1 MPQFII
7 KVIKWTQKYLS
18 DCRLLSIQTTVKKI
32 QVHGSKIRYLDYD
45 NFSSKKSENLVLL
58 HGIGASAERWSN
70 VIPFLSKHFR
80 IIVPDIIGFGYSD
93 KPTVEYNM
101 PFFVKF
107 LEDFL
112 NSLGVKKVSI
122 GGSSFGGLVAAEFAI
137 KNTNMVN
144 KLILVSPAG
153 AMKTSTKMLEEYI
166 LAALYPTHDNVW
178 RAFINMA
185 FDPRT
190 VKEQTIEE
198 FIDRMKLP
206 NAKYA
211 FMSTMLGI
219 RNTTNLSS
227 RLNKILSPT
236 IIVWGEQDEMIPVKY
251 AEDYRNIPN
260 SNLQVIPKC
269 GHTPFTEKPEVF
281 SKIAIDF
288 LRGFNSIK

>member
-1 MPQFII
+1 MS
-7 KVIKWTQKYLS
+7 TQTSAKE
-18 DCRLLSIQTTVKKI
+18 I
-32 QVHGSKIRYLDYD
+32 QVHGNKIRYLDFD
-45 NFSSKKSENLVLL
+45 NLSSKKNENLVLL

-70 VIPFLSKHFR
+70 VIPFFYKHFR
-80 IIVPDIIGFGYSD
+80 LIVPDIIGFGYSD

-107 LEDFL
+107 LENFL
-112 NSLGVKKVSI
+112 NSLGIKKASI
-122 GGSSFGGLVAAEFAI
+122 VGSSFGGLVAAEFAI

-153 AMKTSTKMLEEYI
+153 TMKSSTKTLEEYI
-166 LAALYPTHDNVW
+166 LAALYPTHDNAW

-190 VKEQTIEE
+190 VKEQTIED

-211 FMSTMLGI
+211 FMSTMIGI

-236 IIVWGEQDEMIPVKY
+236 IIVWGEQDEMIPVKN
-251 AEDYRNIPN
+251 AEEYRNIPN

>member
-1 MPQFII
+1 MSQFII

-32 QVHGSKIRYLDYD
+32 QVHGNKIRYLDYD

-80 IIVPDIIGFGYSD
+80 TIVPDIIGFGYSD
-93 KPTVEYNM
+93 KPTVEYNI

-112 NSLGVKKVSI
+112 NSLGVKKASI

-137 KNTNMVN
+137 KNTNIVN

-153 AMKTSTKMLEEYI
+153 TMKTSTKTLEEYI
-166 LAALYPTHDNVW
+166 LASLYPTHDNVW

-190 VKEQTIEE
+190 VTEQTIEE

-219 RNTTNLSS
+219 RNTTNLAS

-236 IIVWGEQDEMIPVKY
+236 IIVWGEQDDMIPVKN

>member
-1 MPQFII
+1 
-7 KVIKWTQKYLS
+7 
-18 DCRLLSIQTTVKKI
+18 VKKI
-32 QVHGSKIRYLDYD
+32 LVHGNMIRYFDYD
-45 NFSSKKSENLVLL
+45 NFSSKKEETLVLL
-58 HGIGASAERWSN
+58 HGIGASAERWLK
-70 VIPFLSKHFR
+70 VIPFFSDYFR
-80 IIVPDIIGFGYSD
+80 VIVPDIIGFGYSD

-112 NSLGVKKVSI
+112 NSLGVKKTNI
-122 GGSSFGGLVAAEFAI
+122 GGSSFGGLIAAEFAI
-137 KNTNMVN
+137 KNTSIVD

-153 AMKTSTKMLEEYI
+153 TMKTSTRTLEEYI
-166 LAALYPTHDNVW
+166 LASLYPTHDNVW
-178 RAFINMA
+178 RAFLNMA

-190 VKEQTIEE
+190 VTEQTIEE

-227 RLNKILSPT
+227 RLGKILSPT
-236 IIVWGEQDEMIPVKY
+236 VIVWGEQDEMIPVKY

-260 SNLQVIPKC
+260 SNLQIISKC
-269 GHTPFTEKPEVF
+269 GHTPFTEKPETF

-288 LRGFNSIK
+288 LRFNNIK

>member
-1 MPQFII
+1 MS
-7 KVIKWTQKYLS
+7 TQTSAKE
-18 DCRLLSIQTTVKKI
+18 I
-32 QVHGSKIRYLDYD
+32 QVHGNKIRYLDFD
-45 NFSSKKSENLVLL
+45 NFSSKKNENLVLL

-70 VIPFLSKHFR
+70 VIPFFYKHFR
-80 IIVPDIIGFGYSD
+80 VIVPDIIGFGYSD

-107 LEDFL
+107 LENFL
-112 NSLGVKKVSI
+112 NSLGIKKASI
-122 GGSSFGGLVAAEFAI
+122 VGSSFGGLVAAEFAI

-153 AMKTSTKMLEEYI
+153 TMKSSTKTLEEYI
-166 LAALYPTHDNVW
+166 LAALYPTHDNAW

-190 VKEQTIEE
+190 VKEQTIED

-211 FMSTMLGI
+211 FMSTMIGI

-236 IIVWGEQDEMIPVKY
+236 IIVWGEQDEMIPVKN
-251 AEDYRNIPN
+251 AEEYRNIPN

-288 LRGFNSIK
+288 LRGINSIK

>member
-32 QVHGSKIRYLDYD
+32 QVHGNKIRYLDYD

-80 IIVPDIIGFGYSD
+80 TIVPDIIGFGYSD
-93 KPTVEYNM
+93 KPTVEYNI

-112 NSLGVKKVSI
+112 NSLGVKKASI

-137 KNTNMVN
+137 KNTNIVN

-153 AMKTSTKMLEEYI
+153 TMKTSTKTLEEYI
-166 LAALYPTHDNVW
+166 LASLYPTHDNVW

-190 VKEQTIEE
+190 VTEQTIEE

-219 RNTTNLSS
+219 RNTTNLAS

-236 IIVWGEQDEMIPVKY
+236 IIVWGEQDDMIPVKN

>member
-1 MPQFII
+1 M
-7 KVIKWTQKYLS
+7 
-18 DCRLLSIQTTVKKI
+18 KKI
-32 QVHGSKIRYLDYD
+32 QVHGNKIRYLDYD
-45 NFSSKKSENLVLL
+45 NFSSKKRENLVLL

-112 NSLGVKKVSI
+112 NSLGVKKASI

-166 LAALYPTHDNVW
+166 LAGLFATHGKVW
-178 RAFINMA
+178 RCVIRCGVQSRQGILFKE
-185 FDPRT
+185 FFCRVEGPR
-190 VKEQTIEE
+190 
-198 FIDRMKLP
+198 R
-206 NAKYA
+206 
-211 FMSTMLGI
+211 
-219 RNTTNLSS
+219 RN
-227 RLNKILSPT
+227 K
-236 IIVWGEQDEMIPVKY
+236 D
-251 AEDYRNIPN
+251 
-260 SNLQVIPKC
+260 
-269 GHTPFTEKPEVF
+269 
-281 SKIAIDF
+281 
-288 LRGFNSIK
+288 

>member
-1 MPQFII
+1 MS
-7 KVIKWTQKYLS
+7 TQTSAKE
-18 DCRLLSIQTTVKKI
+18 I
-32 QVHGSKIRYLDYD
+32 QVHGNKIRYLDFD
-45 NFSSKKSENLVLL
+45 NLSSKKNENLVLL

-70 VIPFLSKHFR
+70 VIPFFYKHFR
-80 IIVPDIIGFGYSD
+80 LIVPDIIGFGYSD

-107 LEDFL
+107 LENFL
-112 NSLGVKKVSI
+112 NSLGIKKASI
-122 GGSSFGGLVAAEFAI
+122 VGSSFGGLVAAEFAF

-153 AMKTSTKMLEEYI
+153 TMKSSTKTLEEYI
-166 LAALYPTHDNVW
+166 LAALYPTHDNAW
-178 RAFINMA
+178 RAFISMA

-190 VKEQTIEE
+190 VKEQTIED

-211 FMSTMLGI
+211 FMSTMIGI

-236 IIVWGEQDEMIPVKY
+236 IIVWGEQDEMIPVKN
-251 AEDYRNIPN
+251 AEEYRNIPN

-288 LRGFNSIK
+288 LRGINSIK

>member
-1 MPQFII
+1 M
-7 KVIKWTQKYLS
+7 
-18 DCRLLSIQTTVKKI
+18 
-32 QVHGSKIRYLDYD
+32 IRYLDYD
-45 NFSSKKSENLVLL
+45 NFSSKKKDILVLL
-58 HGIGASAERWSN
+58 HGIGASAERWSK
-70 VIPFLSKHFR
+70 VIPFFSEHFR
-80 IIVPDIIGFGYSD
+80 VIVPDIIGFGHSD

-112 NSLGVKKVSI
+112 NILDIKKTNI

-137 KNTNMVN
+137 KNSNIVD

-153 AMKTSTKMLEEYI
+153 TMKSSTRTLEEYI
-166 LAALYPTHDNVW
+166 LASLYPTHDNVW
-178 RAFINMA
+178 RAFLNMA

-190 VKEQTIEE
+190 VTEQTIEE

-219 RNTTNLSS
+219 RNTANLSS
-227 RLNKILSPT
+227 RLGKILSPT
-236 IIVWGEQDEMIPVKY
+236 IIVWGEHDEMIPVKY

-260 SNLQVIPKC
+260 SNLQIIPKC

-288 LRGFNSIK
+288 LRFNNIK

>member
-1 MPQFII
+1 MI

-18 DCRLLSIQTTVKKI
+18 DCRLLSIEIPVKNI
-32 QVHGSKIRYLDYD
+32 HVHGNKIRYLDYN
-45 NFSSKKSENLVLL
+45 NFNSMKGETLVLL
-58 HGIGASAERWSN
+58 HGIGASAERWSK
-70 VIPFLSKHFR
+70 VIPFFYEYFR

-93 KPTVEYNM
+93 KPAVEYNI

-107 LEDFL
+107 LKNFL
-112 NSLGVKKVSI
+112 YSLGVKKTSI
-122 GGSSFGGLVAAEFAI
+122 GGSSLGGLVAAEFAI
-137 KNTNMVN
+137 NNSNIVN

-153 AMKTSTKMLEEYI
+153 TMETSTKTLEEYI

-185 FDPRT
+185 FDPST
-190 VKEQTIEE
+190 VTERTIEH

-219 RNTTNLSS
+219 RNTTNLVS
-227 RLNKILSPT
+227 RLKKILSPT
-236 IIVWGEQDEMIPVKY
+236 MIIWGEQDLMIPVKY
-251 AEDYRNIPN
+251 AEYYRNIPN
-260 SNLQVIPKC
+260 SVLKVIPKC
-269 GHTPFTEKPEVF
+269 GHTPHTERPKVF

-288 LRGFNSIK
+288 LKGFNSIK

>member
-1 MPQFII
+1 M
-7 KVIKWTQKYLS
+7 
-18 DCRLLSIQTTVKKI
+18 SIQTTVRKI
-32 QVHGSKIRYLDYD
+32 QVHGNKIRYLDYN
-45 NFSSKKSENLVLL
+45 NFNSKKRENLLLL
-58 HGIGASAERWSN
+58 HGIGASAERWAN
-70 VIPFLSKHFR
+70 IIPFFYEHFR

-93 KPTVEYNM
+93 KPTVEYNI

-107 LEDFL
+107 LEDFM
-112 NSLGVKKVSI
+112 NSLGVKKAII

-144 KLILVSPAG
+144 KLMLVSPAG
-153 AMKTSTKMLEEYI
+153 TMKTSTKTLEEYI
-166 LAALYPTHDNVW
+166 LASLYPTHENVW

-185 FDPRT
+185 FDPCT
-190 VKEQTIEE
+190 VTEQTIEE

-211 FMSTMLGI
+211 FMSTMQGI
-219 RNTTNLSS
+219 RNTMNLSS
-227 RLNKILSPT
+227 RLNKIISPT
-236 IIVWGEQDEMIPVKY
+236 IIVWGEQDEMIPLKY
-251 AEDYRNIPN
+251 AEEYRNIPN

-269 GHTPFTEKPEVF
+269 GHTPFTEQPEVF

>member
-1 MPQFII
+1 MS
-7 KVIKWTQKYLS
+7 TQTSAKE
-18 DCRLLSIQTTVKKI
+18 I
-32 QVHGSKIRYLDYD
+32 QVHGNKIRYLDFD
-45 NFSSKKSENLVLL
+45 NLSSKKNENLVLL

-70 VIPFLSKHFR
+70 VIPFFYKHFR
-80 IIVPDIIGFGYSD
+80 LIVPDIIGFGYSD

-107 LEDFL
+107 LENFL
-112 NSLGVKKVSI
+112 NSLGVKKASI
-122 GGSSFGGLVAAEFAI
+122 VGSSFGGLVAAEFAI

-153 AMKTSTKMLEEYI
+153 TMKSSTKTLEEYI
-166 LAALYPTHDNVW
+166 LAALYPTHDNAW
-178 RAFINMA
+178 RAFISMA

-190 VKEQTIEE
+190 VKEQTIED

-211 FMSTMLGI
+211 FMSTMIGI

-236 IIVWGEQDEMIPVKY
+236 IIVWGEQDEMIPVKN
-251 AEDYRNIPN
+251 AEEYRNIPN

-288 LRGFNSIK
+288 LRGINSIK

>member
-1 MPQFII
+1 M
-7 KVIKWTQKYLS
+7 S
-18 DCRLLSIQTTVKKI
+18 RQTTAKEI
-32 QVHGSKIRYLDYD
+32 QVHGNKIRYLDYD

-58 HGIGASAERWSN
+58 HGIGASAGRWSN
-70 VIPFLSKHFR
+70 VIPLLYKHFR
-80 IIVPDIIGFGYSD
+80 VIVPDIIGFGYSD

-107 LEDFL
+107 FGDFL
-112 NSLGVKKVSI
+112 NSLGVKKASI

-153 AMKTSTKMLEEYI
+153 TMKSSTKTLEEYI
-166 LAALYPTHDNVW
+166 LAALYPTHDNAW

-190 VKEQTIEE
+190 VTEQTIEE

-211 FMSTMLGI
+211 FMSTMMGI